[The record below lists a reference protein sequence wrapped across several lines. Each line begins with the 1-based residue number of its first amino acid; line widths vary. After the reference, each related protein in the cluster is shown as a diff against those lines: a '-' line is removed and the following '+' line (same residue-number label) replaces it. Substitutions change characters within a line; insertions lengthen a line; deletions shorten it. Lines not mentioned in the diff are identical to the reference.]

1 MLPSPVRRILTKRV
15 QEAVEGVFNLYAWGI
30 LADED
35 HVTGALVYSLAEK
48 LDGLQIGNV
57 KVSAFTFPR
66 GQEAKTGAD
75 LGVALSADFRDVKLT
90 KYMLMQAKKCECLP
104 GKVYEFSDGNVDGR
118 LLEQCG
124 KMLPVVQ
131 SSYVLVY
138 TRSELCGFPAYRAT
152 DVLGLGNSISC
163 AKLSSL
169 WAIRLP
175 ELFDDLLKCKTG
187 DVMLDKPFFREEEL
201 SNLPSIL
208 EERGYSAR
216 HWVAISVRESK
227 E

>member
-1 MLPSPVRRILTKRV
+1 MTKRV
-15 QEAVEGVFNLYAWGI
+15 QEAVEGVFNLYAKGI

-48 LDGLQIGNV
+48 LDGLQVGDV
-57 KVSAFTFPR
+57 RVRAFTFSR
-66 GQEAKTGAD
+66 GQEARTGAD
-75 LGVALSADFRDVKLT
+75 LGVALSADLRGVKLT
-90 KYMLMQAKKCECLP
+90 KYMLMQAKRCECLP
-104 GKVYEFSDGNVDGR
+104 GKNYELSDGNIEGK
-118 LLEQCG
+118 LLDQCR
-124 KMLPVVQ
+124 KMLSVAR

-138 TRSELCGFPAYRAT
+138 TRSELCGFLAYRAA
-152 DVLGLGNSISC
+152 DVLGFDGASDARGSVGSISC

-169 WAIRLP
+169 WAIPLP
-175 ELFDDLLKCKTG
+175 ELFDDLLKCKMG

-201 SNLPSIL
+201 SNLPLIL

-216 HWVAISVRESK
+216 RWVAISVRESK